1 MTSKEHKEYLEAL
14 KNYSKSLLKK
24 EADVKS
30 FFVDAGIHTEM
41 GNLKRVYSSSEST
54 IGYKPQ
60 SNKTSKK

>member
-14 KNYSKSLLKK
+14 RNYSKNLLKSK
-24 EADVKS
+24 ENVKS
-30 FFVDAGIHTEM
+30 FFIDAGIHTEM
-41 GNLKRVYSSSEST
+41 GNLKRVYSSSESF

>member
-1 MTSKEHKEYLEAL
+1 MTSKQHKEYLEAL
-14 KNYSKSLLKK
+14 RNYSKDLLKSK
-24 EADVKS
+24 EDVKS

-54 IGYKPQ
+54 IGYKQQ